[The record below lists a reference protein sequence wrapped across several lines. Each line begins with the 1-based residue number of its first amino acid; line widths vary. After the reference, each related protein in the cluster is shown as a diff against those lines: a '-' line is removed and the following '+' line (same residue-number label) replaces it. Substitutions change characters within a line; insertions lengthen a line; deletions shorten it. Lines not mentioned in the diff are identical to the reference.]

1 MQTGLSL
8 DATNYLNQ
16 KADEMPDVVDE
27 MGNEITMCD
36 NKSVHLPN
44 YYVRFFSIGAASID
58 PGVNVQDE
66 SLEMT
71 RNELLLLML
80 TFANIK
86 KEDDCFKPIH
96 IPLVDLCRRVGVE
109 LSGSTDYRA
118 WAKTILRLASRLMIF
133 VDENE
138 VITFCPYFSTCRLDP
153 RDKMV
158 TMKINPDLS
167 HIFLNVCRDKTVFQ
181 FGYLRQLSS
190 SNTMLFYLLCSSA
203 RIGNYSLLVNM
214 EHLKR
219 THGYAGET
227 KHFISDVLLPG
238 LYEIN
243 EKTNLK
249 VSLEYA
255 RSGRAINA
263 VRLFVGEKTT
273 SEMLLAKVGPEN
285 KRQARVKRLTQE
297 QKKSLFLDDSERPK
311 QKEIMIGF

>member
-8 DATNYLNQ
+8 EATKYLNQ
-16 KADEMPDVVDE
+16 KADEMPEVVDE
-27 MGNEITMCD
+27 TGNEIILHD

-44 YYVRFFSIGAASID
+44 YYVRAFSIGAASFD
-58 PGVNVQDE
+58 QGVNVQDE

-80 TFANIK
+80 AFANIK

-96 IPLVDLCRRVGVE
+96 IPLVELCRRVGAE
-109 LSGSTDYRA
+109 LTGSSNYNA

-138 VITFCPYFSTCRLDP
+138 VVTFCPYFSTCRLDP
-153 RDKMV
+153 RNKMV
-158 TMKINPDLS
+158 TLKINSDLS
-167 HIFLNVCRDKTVFQ
+167 NIFLNVCRDKTVFQ

-190 SNTMLFYLLCSSA
+190 SNAMLFYLLCSSA

-227 KHFISDVLLPG
+227 KHFVSDVLLPG

-255 RSGRAINA
+255 RKGRTINA
-263 VRLFVGEKTT
+263 IRLFVGEKNTA
-273 SEMLLAKVGPEN
+273 EMLAAKVGPEN
-285 KRQARVKRLTQE
+285 KRQARTKRLAPE
-297 QKKSLFLDDSERPK
+297 QKKSLFLSDSQGPK
-311 QKEIMIGF
+311 QREIVIGF